1 MTFPADRKNRETS
14 YGRKM
19 GALLARLPGKELR
32 MPRCPR
38 KKPLRVLQLRIN
50 QNLLFDL
57 QGVLS
62 EHSLSLLAD

>member
-1 MTFPADRKNRETS
+1 
-14 YGRKM
+14 M